1 MTRVRIGFLT
11 RRFKPETRSSVPLVM
26 QGLAE
31 AGAIVDV
38 VHPVA
43 GMSDLSELRVQHEL
57 YVLKQMSGVA
67 LSVAGALH
75 AQGATIVNPYPLTL
89 ALADKIVAFRILQ
102 RAGAPTP
109 ETYVTSHLD
118 SFAPL
123 LETGPLIVKPVRGW
137 DGHGVRIIA
146 TASELA
152 DLPPG
157 KEPLFAQRYIPPHG
171 PELKMFSIGSRV
183 FGVKTEVQRGAKPG
197 HQREPFTP
205 TPELRRIVL
214 RCGEA
219 FGIDL
224 GDKATARRRRH
235 GTDARTCLATLKARL
250 EPYGFADAIA
260 LFPLGDEPL
269 PLDLTEGCLD
279 LDAAAEADLLLNLWH
294 SLPAP
299 VVGRFRRSALVDT
312 DPGLLQIWMTTGE
325 LQVAPHD
332 IYFTV
337 GETVG
342 TPAAEFPDCGLTWH
356 YTPPPVLLP
365 E

>member
-26 QGLAE
+26 QALAE

-43 GMSDLSELRVQHEL
+43 GMSDLSELRVQHDL
-57 YVLKQMSGVA
+57 YVLKQMSGLA

-75 AQGATIVNPYPLTL
+75 AQGATIVNPYPVTL

-109 ETYVTSHLD
+109 ETYVTSHVD

-146 TASELA
+146 RASELA

-157 KEPLFAQRYIPPHG
+157 KEPLFAQRYIPPQG
-171 PELKMFSIGSRV
+171 PELKMFSIGGRV
-183 FGVKTEVQRGAKPG
+183 FGVKTEVQRGAKAG

-224 GDKATARRRRH
+224 FGVDIIERDGTQYIVDMNSFPGFRGVPDGIARV
-235 GTDARTCLATLKARL
+235 ARYLYQAAERAAR
-250 EPYGFADAIA
+250 GQQ
-260 LFPLGDEPL
+260 LFESPL
-269 PLDLTEGCLD
+269 PQET
-279 LDAAAEADLLLNLWH
+279 ASTA
-294 SLPAP
+294 
-299 VVGRFRRSALVDT
+299 
-312 DPGLLQIWMTTGE
+312 GLG
-325 LQVAPHD
+325 
-332 IYFTV
+332 
-337 GETVG
+337 
-342 TPAAEFPDCGLTWH
+342 
-356 YTPPPVLLP
+356 
-365 E
+365 

>member
-26 QGLAE
+26 QALAE

-43 GMSDLSELRVQHEL
+43 GMSDLSELRVQHDL
-57 YVLKQMSGVA
+57 YVLKQMSGLA

-75 AQGATIVNPYPLTL
+75 AQGATIVNPYPVTL

-146 TASELA
+146 RAGELA

-224 GDKATARRRRH
+224 FGVDIIERDGTPYVVDMNSFPGFSGVSDGVLRVARY
-235 GTDARTCLATLKARL
+235 L
-250 EPYGFADAIA
+250 YQ
-260 LFPLGDEPL
+260 
-269 PLDLTEGCLD
+269 
-279 LDAAAEADLLLNLWH
+279 AAERAAQGQRL
-294 SLPAP
+294 
-299 VVGRFRRSALVDT
+299 FESALPQET
-312 DPGLLQIWMTTGE
+312 AWTAGLR
-325 LQVAPHD
+325 
-332 IYFTV
+332 
-337 GETVG
+337 
-342 TPAAEFPDCGLTWH
+342 
-356 YTPPPVLLP
+356 
-365 E
+365 